1 VKHLLARALYSAVM
15 RALLPLALLR
25 LWWRGRAEPLYRH
38 AWAQRLGLYGPGQ
51 RCPQAGSIWIH
62 AVSLGETHAA
72 AALIEALRAAQPDVH
87 LLLTHG
93 TATGWAAG
101 QALSNQQGDAQT
113 WLPLDTPGCV
123 RRFLRHFQPAVGVL
137 METEVWP
144 NLVLG
149 AREQGVPMVLAN
161 ARLSEQSQRQG
172 QRLAMLFH
180 PVMAAFSAV
189 LAQSH
194 ADAQRLRAQGAAR
207 VQVCGHL
214 KFDVRVNETLLK
226 QGQGLREQLNQP
238 VVMFAA
244 SREGEEAPLLDAW
257 AGSAA
262 QAAGMRLLIVPRHP
276 QRFDEVEAL
285 IQARGWRL
293 SRRSTWVET
302 DWASLTDQHE
312 ADVWLGDSLGEMPL
326 YYGLSQVALL
336 GGSFAPLGGQ
346 NLIEA
351 AACACPVIMGQH
363 TFNFM
368 QAAQWSE
375 AAGAACRVTDL
386 HAAVQQAYDWIQ
398 TGTIEDARQRAS
410 RFLEPHRGAA
420 GVMAKVILEL
430 GRSENGPLSEVSS
443 SRFAG
448 P

>member
-1 VKHLLARALYSAVM
+1 MQL
-15 RALLPLALLR
+15 LLPLALLR

-38 AWAQRLGLYGPGQ
+38 ACLQRLGFYGLHPQ
-51 RCPQAGSIWIH
+51 RPQVGSIWVH

-72 AALIEALRAAQPDVH
+72 VPLIEALRAAKPDLR

-101 QALSNQQGDAQT
+101 QSLLKPGDLQT

-144 NLVLG
+144 NVVLC
-149 AREQGVPMVLAN
+149 ACEQGVPMVLAN
-161 ARLSEQSQRQG
+161 ARLSEQSQRRG
-172 QRLAMLFH
+172 ERLAVLFR
-180 PVMAAFSAV
+180 PVMTAFAAV
-189 LAQSH
+189 LAQSE
-194 ADAQRLRAQGAAR
+194 ADAQRLRAQGAACA
-207 VQVCGHL
+207 QVSGHL
-214 KFDVRVNETLLK
+214 KFDVRVNQVLLK
-226 QGQGLREQLNQP
+226 QGQVLRDKLSQP

-257 AGSAA
+257 SGSAA

-276 QRFDEVEAL
+276 QRFDEVAAL
-285 IQARGWRL
+285 IEQRAWRL
-293 SRRSTWVET
+293 SRRSAWPSLDLLPDLNET
-302 DWASLTDQHE
+302 
-312 ADVWLGDSLGEMPL
+312 DVWLGDSLGEMPF

-351 AACACPVIMGQH
+351 AACACPVIMGPH

-375 AAGAACRVTDL
+375 AAGAACRVADL
-386 HAAVQQAYDWIQ
+386 RAAVQQAHDWIQ
-398 TGTIEDARQRAS
+398 TKATTQACRHAS
-410 RFLEPHRGAA
+410 TFLEPHRGASS
-420 GVMAKVILEL
+420 GMAKVILEL
-430 GRSENGPLSEVSS
+430 VGQGAVGNT
-443 SRFAG
+443 
-448 P
+448 